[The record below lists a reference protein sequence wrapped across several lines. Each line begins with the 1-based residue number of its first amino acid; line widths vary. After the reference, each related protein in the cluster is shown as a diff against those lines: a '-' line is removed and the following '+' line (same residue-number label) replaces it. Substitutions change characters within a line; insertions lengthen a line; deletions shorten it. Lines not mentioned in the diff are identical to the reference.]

1 MTLWELIK
9 KEAEGGLEAMKD
21 GLSVFMSEAGKTSR
35 ILKKR
40 VELTSVQGNVRK
52 AFIRLGSLAYDLQSR
67 DEKEILDH
75 GDVKDLI
82 TEVDGYKA
90 RVREI
95 EAEIEVIKKEEA
107 QKASQGSGQPPD
119 RSQGDR

>member
-9 KEAEGGLEAMKD
+9 KGAEDGLEAMKD
-21 GLSVFMSEAGKTSR
+21 GLTVFMSEAGRTSR

-52 AFIRLGSLAYDLQSR
+52 AFILLGSRAYALHTQ
-67 DEKEILDH
+67 KE
-75 GDVKDLI
+75 KDLYQNE
-82 TEVDGYKA
+82 EVKGMIVQIDGYKD

-95 EAEIEVIKKEEA
+95 EAEIATVRIEEEG
-107 QKASQGSGQPPD
+107 QKAAKGEKTSSVN
-119 RSQGDR
+119 RKK

>member
-9 KEAEGGLEAMKD
+9 KGAEDGLGAMKD
-21 GLSVFMSEAGKTSR
+21 GLTTFMSEAGRTSR

-52 AFIRLGSLAYDLQSR
+52 AFILLGSRAYDLHSR
-67 DEKEILDH
+67 KEK
-75 GDVKDLI
+75 DVYQNEEVQGLI
-82 TEVDGYKA
+82 AQIDGYQA

-95 EAEIEVIKKEEA
+95 EAEIETIKKEEQ
-107 QKASQGSGQPPD
+107 QKAAQGKKTDSVN
-119 RSQGDR
+119 RKN